1 MLSSRIYRIHGG
13 DPDPA
18 QALAK
23 ANYRIFK
30 GRGADRERPDYL
42 ILVTKST
49 RNEIQLLEEA
59 NKLKVKGTRILG
71 IGKTFNETFS
81 I

>member
-1 MLSSRIYRIHGG
+1 MNMLIFIYRVHGG

-42 ILVTKST
+42 ILVTKSM

-59 NKLKVKGTRILG
+59 NKLKLRGTRILG
-71 IGKTFNETFS
+71 IGSLKFLF
-81 I
+81 